1 MDNQQGGGVAGRLD
15 REYQREILT
24 KLAEAYPHPADATC
38 AFGEVGSDF
47 LVNVHYLHEH
57 GLVSAN
63 IMQPISGG
71 AVIGPVTITAR
82 GLDFMQDDGG
92 LSAILGTITVRLHD
106 DTIRALLIEK
116 VEASSGDIAVKGK
129 LVETIKG
136 LPADALKK
144 LAEKAMTAG
153 IEHLPERIDQL
164 RQWLTP

>member
-1 MDNQQGGGVAGRLD
+1 MAGRLD

-24 KLAEAYPHPADATC
+24 KLAEAYPRAADATRT
-38 AFGEVGSDF
+38 FGEVDEIF
-47 LVNVHYLHEH
+47 VVNAHYLHEH

-63 IMQPISGG
+63 IRQMIDGG
-71 AVIGPVTITAR
+71 TAIGPVTITAR
-82 GLDFMQDDGG
+82 GLDFLQDDGG

-116 VEASSGDIAVKGK
+116 VEASSGDVAVKRK

-144 LAEKAMTAG
+144 LAEKAMIAG

-164 RQWLTP
+164 RQLLVP